1 MQYTVKQG
9 DYLAKI
15 AAEHGV
21 LDWSTIWLHPDN
33 KELRDR
39 RQNPHVL
46 YPGDTLEIP
55 ARERRTVD
63 AATEKRHRFKRSSK
77 SLKLRLVL
85 KDLSFEPIRN
95 TECSLFLDG
104 VKHDLVSDGDGLV
117 EHTIPATTSEAKL
130 VFVGSAR
137 TIEVP
142 LLVGHLDPVDTVSGQ
157 KARLNNL
164 GYFAGTLAEDDEPL
178 FKSAVEEFQL
188 EHMGGGAAVD
198 GKCGPKTQAKLKQLH
213 GC

>member
-1 MQYTVKQG
+1 MQYIVKQG

-21 LDWSTIWLHPDN
+21 RDWSAIWLHPEN

-46 YPGDTLEIP
+46 YPGDRLYVP
-55 ARERRTVD
+55 VHERRTED
-63 AATEKRHRFKRSSK
+63 AATEQRHRFKVQGK
-77 SLKLRLVL
+77 PLKLRLKL
-85 KDLSFEPIRN
+85 KDLSFAPMQD
-95 TECSLFLDG
+95 TECALFIDG
-104 VKHDLVSDGDGLV
+104 EKHDLVSDGSGFV
-117 EHTIPATTSEAKL
+117 ELTIPATTSTAKL
-130 VFVGSAR
+130 VVPGAER

-142 LLVGHLDPVDTVSGQ
+142 LLVGNLDPVDTVSGQ

-164 GYFAGTLAEDDEPL
+164 GYFAGTMADDDEPL

-188 EHMGGGAAVD
+188 EQMGGGAAVD
-198 GKCGPKTQAKLKQLH
+198 GKCGPKTQAKLKQVH

>member
-1 MQYTVKQG
+1 MQYIVKQG

-21 LDWSTIWLHPDN
+21 VDWSTIWLHPDN

-39 RQNPHVL
+39 RHDPQVL
-46 YPGDTLEIP
+46 YAGDKLAIP
-55 ARERRTVD
+55 EPQRKTVD
-63 AATEKRHRFKRSSK
+63 AATEKRHRFQRSGK
-77 SLKLRLVL
+77 TLKLRLVL
-85 KDLSFEPIRN
+85 QDLSFVPIKN
-95 TECSLFLDG
+95 ADCALFVDG
-104 VKHDLVSDGDGLV
+104 IKHDLVSDGDGLV
-117 EHTIPATTSEAKL
+117 ELAIPATTSEAKL
-130 VFVGSAR
+130 VFRSSAR

-142 LLVGHLDPVDTVSGQ
+142 LLVGHLDPIDTVSGQ

-164 GYFAGTLAEDDEPL
+164 GYFAGTMAEDDEPL

-198 GKCGPKTQAKLKQLH
+198 GKCGPKTQAKLKETH